1 MPVKPDLRQAITRV
15 NPSTRHAE
23 SLEAPG
29 HSEIAVEK
37 HLHFRPSR
45 VGKGN
50 VTGYYPPAVKKQL
63 RLMAAERDTNIQDL
77 VAEALNDLF
86 AKYGKPE
93 IVPRKAQQ

>member
-1 MPVKPDLRQAITRV
+1 MPVKPDLRQAISRV
-15 NPSTRHAE
+15 NPSTRY
-23 SLEAPG
+23 PDP
-29 HSEIAVEK
+29 VEDPIQLK
-37 HLHFRPSR
+37 TATEKNIHFRPSR

-63 RLMAAERDTNIQDL
+63 RFMAAERDTNIQDL

-93 IVPRKAQQ
+93 IVPRKEQR

>member
-1 MPVKPDLRQAITRV
+1 MPVKPDLREAISRI
-15 NPSTRHAE
+15 NPSTRHPE
-23 SLEAPG
+23 PL
-29 HSEIAVEK
+29 HDAVQIK
-37 HLHFRPSR
+37 SADHNVHFRPSR

-63 RLMAAERDTNIQDL
+63 RFMAAERDTNIQDL

-93 IVPRKAQQ
+93 IVPRKG

>member
-1 MPVKPDLRQAITRV
+1 MPVKPDLRQAISRMH
-15 NPSTRHAE
+15 PSTRHPEPPAVAAQPAAP
-23 SLEAPG
+23 LEISA
-29 HSEIAVEK
+29 
-37 HLHFRPSR
+37 HFRPSR

-63 RLMAAERDTNIQDL
+63 RFMAAERDTNIQDL

-93 IVPRKAQQ
+93 IVPRKNQ

>member
-1 MPVKPDLRQAITRV
+1 MPVKPDLRQAISRV
-15 NPSTRHAE
+15 NPSTRHPE
-23 SLEAPG
+23 P
-29 HSEIAVEK
+29 VEVPVQAK
-37 HLHFRPSR
+37 TRTENNIHFRPSR

-63 RLMAAERDTNIQDL
+63 RFMAAERDTNIQDL

-93 IVPRKAQQ
+93 IVPRKD

>member
-1 MPVKPDLRQAITRV
+1 MPVKPDLRQAIIKAH
-15 NPSTRHAE
+15 PSTRHPE
-23 SLEAPG
+23 PLEASPQPEVATQTNG
-29 HSEIAVEK
+29 Y
-37 HLHFRPSR
+37 FRPSR

-63 RLMAAERDTNIQDL
+63 RFMAAEQDTNIQDL

-93 IVPRKAQQ
+93 IVPRKTKQ

>member
-1 MPVKPDLRQAITRV
+1 MPVKPDLRQAISRV
-15 NPSTRHAE
+15 NPSTRY
-23 SLEAPG
+23 PDP
-29 HSEIAVEK
+29 IADPIQADAAYVRNI
-37 HLHFRPSR
+37 HFRPSR

-63 RLMAAERDTNIQDL
+63 RFMSAERDTNIQDL

-93 IVPRKAQQ
+93 IVPRKEQR

>member
-1 MPVKPDLRQAITRV
+1 MPVKPDLRQAISRMH
-15 NPSTRHAE
+15 PSTRHSEPPAPAIQPE
-23 SLEAPG
+23 SLL
-29 HSEIAVEK
+29 EK
-37 HLHFRPSR
+37 NIHFRPSR

-63 RLMAAERDTNIQDL
+63 RFMAAERDTNIQDL

-93 IVPRKAQQ
+93 IVPRKTHQ